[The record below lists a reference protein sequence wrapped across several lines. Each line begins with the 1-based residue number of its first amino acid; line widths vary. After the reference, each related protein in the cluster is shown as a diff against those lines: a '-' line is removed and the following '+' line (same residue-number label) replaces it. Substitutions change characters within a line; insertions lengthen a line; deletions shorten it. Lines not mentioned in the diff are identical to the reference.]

1 MTFPVHATVTTP
13 TFRPQSW
20 GLADDAVTVQDRTKV
35 LEKDIKDVA
44 IRAAAAT
51 MALQIGL
58 MFVPVV
64 GWALGAIISLVQ
76 FFTGKMYEKRV
87 KEVIKK
93 TADDVRTF
101 AAKANNEVTVVA
113 SMVYDQEYNASLRL
127 ASSGIPLEGM
137 GDFWSDARD
146 KVKKNVAPIVRKISM
161 APVTLVVAGSRAV
174 TSAGLK
180 AVAEV
185 SKAAGA
191 EGFARDVRKF
201 EEKGDTYAKDIQYR
215 TEDPKRAHE
224 LLSGK
229 ETLNVA
235 EKRAGEL
242 KATAITQITKEKNDA
257 IALLQSPKGREAIR
271 KQTAM
276 ALRGNPEV
284 LARKAQLDAEEAA
297 LRASLNASN
306 ADVNVAIDSMQ
317 PTLQTVS
324 KLNSTTAVVGT
335 VLAAGAAFLAFR

>member
-1 MTFPVHATVTTP
+1 M
-13 TFRPQSW
+13 
-20 GLADDAVTVQDRTKV
+20 
-35 LEKDIKDVA
+35 EKDIKDVA
-44 IRAAAAT
+44 IRAAAAS

-76 FFTGKMYEKRV
+76 YFTGKYYEQKV
-87 KEVIKK
+87 KDLIKNTAQQVRDFASAANTEVSM
-93 TADDVRTF
+93 
-101 AAKANNEVTVVA
+101 AASA
-113 SMVYDQEYNASLRL
+113 VYDQEYSSALAL
-127 ASSGIPLEGM
+127 ASSGVPL
-137 GDFWSDARD
+137 GDFWSDTRD
-146 KVKKNVAPIVRKISM
+146 KLKKNVAPIVRKISM

-180 AVAEV
+180 AVAEGA
-185 SKAAGA
+185 KAAGA

-242 KATAITQITKEKNDA
+242 KKSAFEQITTEKNNA
-257 IALLQSPKGREAIR
+257 IALLRSPEGRQTIR
-271 KQTAM
+271 KQTAL
-276 ALRGNPEV
+276 ALRGSPEV
-284 LARKAQLDAEEAA
+284 LAAKAQLDAEEAA
-297 LRASLNASN
+297 LRAALNASN
-306 ADVNVAIDSMQ
+306 ADANAAISSMQ
-317 PTLQTVS
+317 PALQTVS
-324 KLNSTTAVVGT
+324 TVNSTTAIAGT
-335 VLAAGAAFLAFR
+335 ALAAVAAFLAFR